1 MTVKL
6 SCSGRD
12 EKSDVDESF
21 VVGGACDAKKT
32 GLLLRARMH
41 PQRMESRRASVAK

>member
-1 MTVKL
+1 MTMKL

-12 EKSDVDESF
+12 EKSLVG
-21 VVGGACDAKKT
+21 VVGVVRFEKKT